1 MFFDPLYLIIM
12 APALIFMIYAQ
23 IKVKST
29 YEKFAKVF
37 NQKGISGAQA
47 ATQMLR
53 ANGMSDV
60 PVELVEGKL
69 TDHYDPTK
77 KVLRL
82 SPDVANNSSVA
93 SVGIALHEVGHAVQH
108 KTKYGMMGVR
118 SFLVPAANI
127 GSNFGWILI
136 FVGVLLMGLGKAMAQ
151 FGTSIAIIGILLFSA
166 AVLFTLV
173 TLPVEFDASNR
184 ARKMIK
190 ETGMLVGQEYD
201 GASAVLSAAAL
212 TYVAAMLQAV
222 AQLLY
227 FVLMIFGGRGRD

>member
-1 MFFDPLYLIIM
+1 MLLYLLIM

-29 YEKFAKVF
+29 YGKYARVY
-37 NQKGISGAQA
+37 NQKGLTGAQA

-53 ANGMSDV
+53 ANGLSDI
-60 PVELVEGKL
+60 PVETIQGKL

-77 KVLRL
+77 RILRL
-82 SPDVANNSSVA
+82 SAEVAGTPSVA
-93 SVGIALHEVGHAVQH
+93 AVGIALHEVGHALQH
-108 KTKYGMMGVR
+108 KTKYGMMGLR
-118 SFLVPAANI
+118 SALVPAANI
-127 GSNFGWILI
+127 GSTFGWILI
-136 FVGVLLMGLGKAMAQ
+136 LVGVLLMGLSQVLGDLVATA
-151 FGTSIAIIGILLFSA
+151 GIFLFAA

-173 TLPVEFDASNR
+173 TLPVEFNASNR
-184 ARKMIK
+184 ARQMIK
-190 ETGMLVGQEYD
+190 ETGLLVGQEYE

-227 FVLMIFGGRGRD
+227 FAMMVFGGRRD